1 MPDAAFVMWGPI
13 GREVI
18 TVMYFLFMVIFNLIY
33 FINH

>member
-18 TVMYFLFMVIFNLIY
+18 TVMYFLFMVRLIFRKIL
-33 FINH
+33 